1 MKDPAMLFYTS
12 DFLTGVA
19 LLSMAERGQY
29 ITLLCLQQQHG
40 HMTAREMKA
49 AVGKVSPAVMEKFQ
63 RDAEGKFFNRRAELE
78 IQKREKHA
86 AAQRENVLKR
96 WAKEKEE
103 KPSENDHHGI
113 SGGIT
118 VVNTTVIPLENE
130 NGNRNNLKPNQR
142 EEILP
147 ARAREEPGKNDPE
160 LARFMAALMDQL
172 GPISSTAA
180 QEALAW
186 YKDMGGEL
194 CLHAV
199 ELALDNGKRSWSY
212 VRAILGRWEKEG
224 VKTLAAAQAEE
235 KVREAKKQKTMDGG
249 NAGPVDLSDVKSLLK
264 GKGTKRWKPGE
275 VDKHLAE
282 MDKLMETMP
291 ARP

>member
-40 HMTAREMKA
+40 HMSAREIRA
-49 AVGKVSPAVMEKFQ
+49 AVGKVSANVLEKFE
-63 RDAEGKFFNRRAELE
+63 RDAEGKYFNRRAELE
-78 IQKREKHA
+78 IRKREKHA

-103 KPSENDHHGI
+103 KPSFQDHHGKN
-113 SGGIT
+113 SGIT
-118 VVNTTVIPLENE
+118 VEDTTVIPLENE
-130 NGNRNNLKPNQR
+130 SENRNILNLTR
-142 EEILP
+142 EEETSP
-147 ARAREEPGKNDPE
+147 ARACEGPGENDPE

-212 VRAILGRWEKEG
+212 VRGILRRWEKDG
-224 VKTLAAAQAEE
+224 VKTLAAVQAEE
-235 KVREAKKQKTMDGG
+235 KAREAKKQNSASLADLKPRNLGKLLDAMD
-249 NAGPVDLSDVKSLLK
+249 A
-264 GKGTKRWKPGE
+264 
-275 VDKHLAE
+275 
-282 MDKLMETMP
+282 M
-291 ARP
+291 